1 MCVVRLVVHMFQGTY
16 IQYTVSYSLQVGK
29 KSTVTPKPGLTIE
42 YVQYYNGTYRPCTI
56 QHTVHILYVPHTYVL
71 EGFILCTVC
80 IRMYG
85 TSVCIIS
92 LQ

>member
-1 MCVVRLVVHMFQGTY
+1 MCVVRLVVRMFQGTY

-56 QHTVHILYVPHTYVL
+56 QRTLHILYVPHMYLRVSYYVL
-71 EGFILCTVC
+71 YVFVC
-80 IRMYG
+80 MVLPYA
-85 TSVCIIS
+85 
-92 LQ
+92 